1 MEWIEQIKP
10 KSIYDINIYKDEIKK
25 CIEWIKTYKENPSLV
40 KKVLLIIGD
49 TGVGKTLI
57 AELLFKEFNYDKIEI
72 NSTDYR
78 SQKKF
83 GEFLKKTLCFK
94 NVIDLFNEEK
104 KPIGLLL
111 DEIDTMCISN
121 DKGGLSEFIQILKV
135 NEKTSK
141 NIEKKKKV
149 DNYIKLYNP
158 IICTCI
164 NVNDKKINELK
175 KFSQVIN
182 IKKITQAN
190 FTSLIKKVLK
200 DYTFDNKFI
209 KEVYSYF
216 KNDIRSLLTTL
227 NNMITSLKDNIIT
240 VDDFDNVKKYIVK
253 KENDVQLIEANYN
266 IFNKKL
272 TLSESMTYYQL
283 ETFFLPY
290 MIHQNLFNF
299 LNFSSLTNN
308 NKIEYYSNTLNSIC
322 QFDIIQNFSFD
333 VLEWYEF
340 TEYQSLH
347 GVYVPNMILNQKKY
361 KKNDFNIEFSTIM
374 NKISQALVN
383 KKFINNSKYSFKKL
397 NIEIDEVMYVGS
409 YLIEFFYKFKN
420 KYENINDID
429 NLKNINS
436 ELTNF
441 MNNYNMNLEDLEII
455 LKLEKLNNG
464 DDKIKKHFNNN
475 LKKILE
481 NNLFY

>member
-1 MEWIEQIKP
+1 MEWTEQIKP
-10 KSIYDINIYKDEIKK
+10 KSIYDINIYQDEIKK
-25 CIEWIKTYKENPSLV
+25 CIEWFNDYKEDPSLV

-57 AELLFKEFNYDKIEI
+57 AELLFKEFKYDKIEI

-83 GEFLKKTLCFK
+83 GEFLTKTLCFK
-94 NVIDLFNEEK
+94 NVIDLFNNEQR
-104 KPIGLLL
+104 PIGLLL

-121 DKGGLSEFIQILKV
+121 DKGGLSEFLSILKA

-149 DNYIKLYNP
+149 DKYIKLYNP

-175 KFSQVIN
+175 KFSQVIY
-182 IKKITQAN
+182 IKKINQTS
-190 FTSLIKKVLK
+190 FTSFVKKILK
-200 DYTFDNKFI
+200 DYTFDAKFT
-209 KEVYSYF
+209 KELFTLF
-216 KNDIRSLLTTL
+216 KGDIRFIINLL
-227 NNMITSLKDNIIT
+227 NNLVAGLKTKKITLESLN
-240 VDDFDNVKKYIVK
+240 NVKKYISV
-253 KENDVQLIEANYN
+253 KENDVQLVQANYN
-266 IFNKKL
+266 IFNQKL
-272 TLSESMTYYQL
+272 TINESFSYYQL

-299 LNFSSLTNN
+299 LNLSSLSNSD
-308 NKIEYYSNTLNSIC
+308 KIEYYSKALDSIC
-322 QFDIIQNFSFD
+322 KFDIIQNFSFD

-340 TEYQSLH
+340 TEYQSIY
-347 GVYVPNMILNQKKY
+347 GVHIPNIIFNQKKY
-361 KKNDFNIEFSTIM
+361 KKKDFNLEYATIA

-383 KKFINNSKYSFKKL
+383 KKFINNARYSFKKL
-397 NIEIDEVMYVGS
+397 NVEIDEIMFVGL
-409 YLIEFFYKFKN
+409 YLIEYFHQFKA
-420 KYENINDID
+420 KYDNITDID
-429 NLKNINS
+429 NAKNIDSN
-436 ELTNF
+436 LTNF
-441 MNNYNMNLEDLEII
+441 MNKYHMNIDDIEVI
-455 LKLEKLNNG
+455 LKLEKLNNS